1 MNNHGRR
8 KFPEPENLHTKI
20 IFPMRAPNTG
30 ALVMVCWR
38 QRLPLRRQI
47 EAVAAQRRALPP
59 GGEVPEDYVFEEGD
73 NALRVRM
80 SQLFGGKPTLIAY
93 SFMYGP
99 GMDHAC
105 PACTSILDALDGE
118 MPHVTQRASLV
129 VVAKSPIARIM
140 THAKQRGWRTL
151 RLLSSA
157 ANSYNADYHGENAKG
172 EQISMLNVFTLKGGV
187 VRHSFGTE
195 MHSSPSEPG
204 QDPRH
209 VDSIWPLWSLLD
221 FTPEGRGD
229 FHPKLQY
236 ADGTPA

>member
-1 MNNHGRR
+1 MADGNTPGAKSSHRERFPNESAEYRR
-8 KFPEPENLHTKI
+8 ARNGLLEAEI
-20 IFPMRAPNTG
+20 A
-30 ALVMVCWR
+30 
-38 QRLPLRRQI
+38 LRRQI

-59 GGEVPEDYVFEEGD
+59 GGEVPEDYVFEEGED
-73 NALRVRM
+73 ARPVRM
-80 SQLFGGKPTLIAY
+80 SKLFAGKPTLIAY

-99 GMDHAC
+99 KMDHAC

-118 MPHVTQRASLV
+118 ARHVIQRASLV
-129 VVAKSPIARIM
+129 VIAKSPIARIIG
-140 THAKQRGWRTL
+140 HAKQRGWRSL

-172 EQISMLNVFTLKGGV
+172 EQTSTLNVFTLEAGV
-187 VRHSFGTE
+187 VRHNFGTE
-195 MHSSPSEPG
+195 MHNGASDPG

-209 VDSIWPLWSLLD
+209 VDSIWPLWNLLD

-236 ADGTPA
+236 ADGPSA